1 VIPEGLFEDAAA
13 RSRESMATRW
23 GRVRAN
29 WRVMIQAGLAVALA
43 WAVAKRVWGHDAPFF
58 APVSAVIAL
67 GTSYYERGRRALELV
82 GAVTLGIAV
91 ADLLAYE
98 VGTGIVQLAF
108 AVAIA
113 VGLGMFFGTSQLFV
127 NQVAVSA
134 VLVFTVTPAG
144 SHFSFARAL
153 DALTGGAIALAVAAI
168 VLPADPVRLLRA
180 AARPVL
186 DELAETLRDIARA
199 LRSRDLEA
207 AEGSLVRA
215 RGIDELG
222 ERFFAATR
230 ESRSA
235 TRISPARRRAR
246 DTVEFF
252 AEAAARI
259 DLAVRNVRV
268 LARGAM
274 RALSLDE
281 NVPPDVADAL
291 DALAEAVLALAGAL
305 ERGDGYEA
313 VREPALRAA
322 AGATRVLEGTTNLS
336 VSVIVG
342 QIRST
347 AVDLLTGIGLTYEE
361 ATEAVRGAVA
371 NA

>member
-1 VIPEGLFEDAAA
+1 VIPDGIFEDAAA

-29 WRVMIQAGLAVALA
+29 WRVMIQAGVAVAAA
-43 WAVAKRVWGHDAPFF
+43 WAVAKGVFGHDAPFF

-67 GTSYYERGRRALELV
+67 GTSYYERGRRAAELV

-108 AVAIA
+108 AVALAIA
-113 VGLGMFFGTSQLFV
+113 LGMFFGSSQLFV

-144 SHFSFARAL
+144 NHFSFARAL
-153 DALTGGAIALAVAAI
+153 DALTGGTIALAVAAF

-186 DELAETLRDIARA
+186 DELAETLRDVARA
-199 LRSRDLEA
+199 LRVRDHQA
-207 AEGSLVRA
+207 AEDSLVRA

-222 ERFFAATR
+222 EQFFAATR
-230 ESRSA
+230 EGRSA
-235 TRISPARRRAR
+235 TRISPTRRRAR

-252 AEAAARI
+252 TEAAARI

-281 NVPPDVADAL
+281 NVPPEVADSV
-291 DALAEAVLALAGAL
+291 DALAEAVLTFAGAL
-305 ERGDGYEA
+305 ERGSGYDD

-322 AGATRVLEGTTNLS
+322 VTATLVLEGTANLS

-342 QIRST
+342 QVRST
-347 AVDLLTGIGLTYEE
+347 ATDLLTGIGLSYEE
-361 ATEAVRGAVA
+361 ATEAVRGAV